1 MVESALSHRRHR
13 RNDGLRARDHSDGG
27 GAARRPRARH
37 AARDT
42 CGRMQRGIAALRA
55 ALRGRGGRMVLGGVL
70 AAIVGAGAER
80 AAADDRGLVLP
91 GGQGVPP
98 LETNGPF
105 GSTIG
110 IELYDRLRGG
120 VVEFFPTPSNASKLT

>member
-13 RNDGLRARDHSDGG
+13 RNDGLRAADHSRGG
-27 GAARRPRARH
+27 GAARWWRARH

-70 AAIVGAGAER
+70 VAIVAARAER
-80 AAADDRGLVLP
+80 GAAGDRRLLLP
-91 GGQGVPP
+91 GGQVLAP
-98 LETNGPF
+98 LGT
-105 GSTIG
+105 
-110 IELYDRLRGG
+110 DRPVRRT
-120 VVEFFPTPSNASKLT
+120 VA